1 MSCKKGQYFTT
12 SVFLKESV
20 YKLIL
25 NDPSIILEP
34 SVGRGHLV
42 EYIIN
47 LYQSSDDSKRHDSIP
62 RSDIDFLYQSPM
74 GTIRGEGSAKPY
86 LSVTPSVP
94 EFRPVGTIRGTQY
107 RPFKDGPCGIPT
119 FHMYEIDKTLKLS
132 CLLPNSYKES
142 IVYKDFLSETINCK
156 YNTIIGNPPYVK
168 KQGSNLYI
176 SFIEKCFGLLKDKGE
191 LIFIVPSNFIRLTS
205 SKNLINKMLE
215 EGAFTHILHPNIEN
229 LFEGAYIDVIV
240 FRYCK
245 DKSLYGSNILF
256 NDEEKRVVAVEGILT
271 FEPLN
276 QGEPEFRP
284 IGTIRGTDTCGGAI
298 PTGDRVDFH
307 NTVPLGTLDQY
318 FDIFVGMVTGR
329 DSVFKDPANQV
340 E

>member
-62 RSDIDFLYQSPM
+62 RSDIDFL
-74 GTIRGEGSAKPY
+74 RGEGSAKPY

-94 EFRPVGTIRGTQY
+94 EFLRGTQY

-276 QGEPEFRP
+276 QGEPEFLRGSSSVP
-284 IGTIRGTDTCGGAI
+284 KFLRGTDTCGGAS
-298 PTGDRVDFH
+298 DRVDFH
-307 NTVPLGTLDQY
+307 NTETLDQY

>member
-1 MSCKKGQYFTT
+1 
-12 SVFLKESV
+12 
-20 YKLIL
+20 
-25 NDPSIILEP
+25 
-34 SVGRGHLV
+34 
-42 EYIIN
+42 
-47 LYQSSDDSKRHDSIP
+47 
-62 RSDIDFLYQSPM
+62 
-74 GTIRGEGSAKPY
+74 
-86 LSVTPSVP
+86 
-94 EFRPVGTIRGTQY
+94 
-107 RPFKDGPCGIPT
+107 
-119 FHMYEIDKTLKLS
+119 MYEIDKTLKLS

-276 QGEPEFRP
+276 QGEPEFL
-284 IGTIRGTDTCGGAI
+284 RGTDTCGGAS
-298 PTGDRVDFH
+298 DRVDFH
-307 NTVPLGTLDQY
+307 NTETLDQY

>member
-1 MSCKKGQYFTT
+1 M
-12 SVFLKESV
+12 
-20 YKLIL
+20 
-25 NDPSIILEP
+25 
-34 SVGRGHLV
+34 
-42 EYIIN
+42 
-47 LYQSSDDSKRHDSIP
+47 
-62 RSDIDFLYQSPM
+62 
-74 GTIRGEGSAKPY
+74 
-86 LSVTPSVP
+86 
-94 EFRPVGTIRGTQY
+94 
-107 RPFKDGPCGIPT
+107 
-119 FHMYEIDKTLKLS
+119 
-132 CLLPNSYKES
+132 
-142 IVYKDFLSETINCK
+142 
-156 YNTIIGNPPYVK
+156 
-168 KQGSNLYI
+168 
-176 SFIEKCFGLLKDKGE
+176 KDKGE

-256 NDEEKRVVAVEGILT
+256 NDEEKRVVAVEGIHT

-276 QGEPEFRP
+276 QGEPEFL
-284 IGTIRGTDTCGGAI
+284 RGTDTCGGAS
-298 PTGDRVDFH
+298 DRVDFH
-307 NTVPLGTLDQY
+307 NTETLDQY

>member
-62 RSDIDFLYQSPM
+62 RSDIDFL
-74 GTIRGEGSAKPY
+74 RGEGSAKPY

-94 EFRPVGTIRGTQY
+94 EFLRGTQY

-256 NDEEKRVVAVEGILT
+256 NGEEKRVVAVEGILT

-276 QGEPEFRP
+276 QGKPEFLRGSSSVP
-284 IGTIRGTDTCGGAI
+284 AIPKGRYGTDTCGGASGGKSKQ
-298 PTGDRVDFH
+298 TF
-307 NTVPLGTLDQY
+307 
-318 FDIFVGMVTGR
+318 FDDNVHLH
-329 DSVFKDPANQV
+329 K